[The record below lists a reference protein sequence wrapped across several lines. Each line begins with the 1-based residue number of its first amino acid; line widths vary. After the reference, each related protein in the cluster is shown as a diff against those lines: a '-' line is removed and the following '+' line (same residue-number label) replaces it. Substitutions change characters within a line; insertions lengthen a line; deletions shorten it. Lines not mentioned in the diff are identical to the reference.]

1 LPIYFNY
8 GNDIPLS
15 VNSPNGGTV
24 NILVDLDNTLIDSVK
39 RLKLEMGV
47 AAKFGVNAEDYW
59 KAVDIAFAKYGV
71 SGFSHQALF
80 EGCRAIKPDF
90 SAESL
95 FEWRK
100 VLEVKLFFPDTL
112 IFLKHFKPEELTL
125 LTTGNP
131 EFQWTKIITHGI
143 TKHFGKIFIANSP
156 KAENIERPPDKSFFI
171 DDSPREIDAMKQC
184 YPHVICLQV
193 RTPAPWEKQ
202 KHSGCKD
209 AHFRDLLGA
218 YAFIREVELGA

>member
-1 LPIYFNY
+1 MNFNY
-8 GNDIPLS
+8 GNDILLPA
-15 VNSPNGGTV
+15 NSPNGGTV
-24 NILVDLDNTLIDSVK
+24 NILVDLDNTLIDVAK
-39 RLKLEMGV
+39 RLELEMGT

-59 KAVDIAFAKYGV
+59 KAVDIAFAKYGI
-71 SGFSHQALF
+71 SGFRYQALF
-80 EGCRAIKPDF
+80 EGCRAVKPDF
-90 SAESL
+90 NDDAFL
-95 FEWRK
+95 EWK
-100 VLEVKLFFPDTL
+100 KLLDMEYFFPDS
-112 IFLKHFKPEELTL
+112 IVFLKHFKPEELTL

-143 TKHFGKIFIANSP
+143 TKYFGKIFIVSSP

-171 DDSPREIDAMKQC
+171 DDSPREIDAMKQRF
-184 YPHVICLQV
+184 PHVLCLQV

-218 YAFIREVELGA
+218 YVFIRENE

>member
-1 LPIYFNY
+1 MK
-8 GNDIPLS
+8 
-15 VNSPNGGTV
+15 
-24 NILVDLDNTLIDSVK
+24 ILVDLDNTLIDSVK
-39 RLKLEMGV
+39 RLELEMGV
-47 AAKFGVNAEDYW
+47 AVKFGVNAEGYW
-59 KAVDIAFAKYGV
+59 KAVDIAFAKYGI
-71 SGFSHQALF
+71 SGFSHRALF

-100 VLEVKLFFPDTL
+100 VLEVELFFPDSI
-112 IFLKHFKPEELTL
+112 IFLKNLGKDGMTL

-131 EFQWTKIITHGI
+131 DFQWIKIRNHQLEQYFCGI
-143 TKHFGKIFIANSP
+143 KIVNSP
-156 KAENIERPPDKSFFI
+156 KAENIDRPPKGSFFI
-171 DDSPREIDAMKQC
+171 DDSPREIDAMKQR
-184 YPHVICLQV
+184 YPHVLCIQV

-218 YAFIREVELGA
+218 YAFIRENELDA